1 MCFNGVPKN
10 GTHKRWTGRNI
21 PSCGTRD
28 DETESSESK
37 NKVSGNGERWAGN
50 KQKSIFRVFS
60 LWKITHCPLPVP
72 FLVR

>member
-10 GTHKRWTGRNI
+10 GTHTQEMD
-21 PSCGTRD
+21 GTSQAVGLETR

-37 NKVSGNGERWAGN
+37 NEVSGNGERWAGN

-60 LWKITHCPLPVP
+60 LWKITHCP
-72 FLVR
+72 FRS